1 VKVYKIKEQG
11 ETTYIAFDGDK
22 NESLEWYIRETSCD
36 ENDIDSIKKFPQE
49 KWKEVTIVYDEENL
63 TQTIEEY
70 MQGHAYNEVICSS
83 AYL

>member
-1 VKVYKIKEQG
+1 M
-11 ETTYIAFDGDK
+11 
-22 NESLEWYIRETSCD
+22 CD
-36 ENDIDSIKKFPQE
+36 ENEIEFIEEFPQE

-70 MQGHAYNEVICSS
+70 MQGHTYNEVICSS